1 MELGKLEHVDL
12 RNVWKNEASDF
23 TEWLAKEE
31 NLSKLGNE
39 LDIELSQPTT
49 GEGVGDFSADIVAQD
64 EDGNKVVIENQLE
77 KSNHDHLGK
86 LITYAAGLGAKRI
99 VWIVRELREEH
110 RQAIDWLN
118 EHTDDETQFF
128 AVKMELY
135 KIGNSPPAPKFDIV
149 SNPNLLT
156 KILRTPAAGSE
167 PTKTKLQEFNFWKN
181 FVDYATAKKTKLSL
195 RSPRPQQYYDV
206 ALGTSKAHI
215 ALTVN
220 TQENL
225 ITCQVYVPREKQLF
239 ESLLRKRK
247 AIERELGEKLSWER
261 LPRKKA
267 SRIKLAHKADFHEE
281 SKWESYFEWLLET
294 AERFHQVFQKEI
306 REAL

>member
-1 MELGKLEHVDL
+1 MELGKLEPVEL

-23 TEWLAKEE
+23 TAWLSEE
-31 NLSKLGNE
+31 KNLSKLGE
-39 LDIELSQPTT
+39 ALDIELTQPTT

-64 EDGNKVVIENQLE
+64 EEGNKVVIENQLE

-86 LITYAAGLGAKRI
+86 LITYAAGLGARRI

-128 AVKMELY
+128 AVKMEVY
-135 KIGNSPPAPKFDIV
+135 RIGNSPPAPKFDVV
-149 SNPNLLT
+149 STPNLLA
-156 KILRTPAAGSE
+156 KILRTPAAGGA

-181 FVDYATAKKTKLSL
+181 FVDFATAKKTKLSM
-195 RSPRPQQYYDV
+195 RSPRPQQYYDI
-206 ALGTSKAHI
+206 AIGTSKAHI

-239 ESLLRKRK
+239 ESLLKNK
-247 AIERELGEKLSWER
+247 KIIERELGERLSWEP
-261 LPRKKA
+261 LPGRKA
-267 SRIKLAHKADFHEE
+267 SRIKLESKANLQEE
-281 SKWESYFEWLLET
+281 SKWEDYFQWLLQT
-294 AERFHQVFQKEI
+294 AEKFHRIFQKQI
-306 REAL
+306 KDLP